1 MFAPQLDGDN
11 TAMIGAKSKRYTG
24 AISAH
29 FTHEGDSLSRHKNR
43 AAAVAIGGKDE
54 CGAPVAKQEN
64 ELKK

>member
-1 MFAPQLDGDN
+1 
-11 TAMIGAKSKRYTG
+11 MIGAKSKRYTG

-43 AAAVAIGGKDE
+43 AAAVAIGGKDK